1 MSLSDKKRD
10 TLADRAHDGVVNT
23 EPVRGRRAGAARAGA
38 DPDKRDERGQ
48 TPLAGAA
55 FKGLVEVAE
64 APVEGASSV
73 NDAGVDGRTPLMMAA
88 ALGATEA
95 AATLANL

>member
-10 TLADRAHDGVVNT
+10 TLADRA
-23 EPVRGRRAGAARAGA
+23 PA

-64 APVEGASSV
+64 ALVEGGASV
-73 NDAGVDGRTPLMMAA
+73 NAAGA

-95 AATLANL
+95 AAVLANL